1 MAAPPVQEISPV
13 DSEVSIHA
21 SAPDVV
27 TTELPREPGS
37 RALPTTAGPV
47 GLLRLS
53 TAEVGA
59 PMQLRVGLTSEFFS
73 TSDFLIGGDRD
84 LRLAGALAVG
94 FTPLKFLEVFGS
106 FSAAVNRNR
115 RICTT
120 GPGGTT
126 CTSEANRNDPE
137 VIKSYG
143 DITLGSKFAYPLSG
157 GVSAGAEVGLRFLAS
172 VTGIS
177 FDPGATSVWVSGLGG
192 WDMRPMGAPLRAHL
206 MLGLYFDNSEKVVDY
221 TNVSRP
227 SKAVSQFAYGIAKDR
242 VRTGLGL
249 EWLIENLGG
258 GIGVHPFAEY
268 HLEMITADA
277 DPAFRDYQ
285 PPLCNGSNMSA
296 GGQPCRDNR
305 DQQWL
310 TLGLR
315 VQGRGGFTVGAGVDV
330 TLHAVG
336 FPYGPPLAP
345 WNVSLGLAY
354 PLDLAAPKL
363 VTRTVTVE
371 KRIPVE
377 PKPTAGSVLG
387 KVINAVG
394 GAPIEGAIVAV
405 PGRTKGRVATD
416 PDGTFR
422 AIGLPPGVADLEVVA
437 TDFEPAQVRA
447 AVVAGQE
454 APVTIILT
462 PRVRK
467 AKVSGRVTDD
477 KGKAVAAATL
487 RFAGP
492 QNAELKSDETG
503 TFATQLNAGDYVV
516 RVEADHFMPREMK
529 VTLSDGKD
537 QDLSTAVRA
546 RPTVTRVIIRN
557 GRLSLRQAVNF
568 KGSGPAA
575 TEISPAAAS
584 LLDEVADT
592 LGSHPEVKRLRIEA
606 HWDSSL
612 SKDKAQDLTDEQ
624 AKSIATYLAK
634 QGVAENRLEAVGMGA
649 QRPLVPNIGPAKL
662 RNRRVEFRLEN

>member
-1 MAAPPVQEISPV
+1 MSP
-13 DSEVSIHA
+13 DDPEVTIQS
-21 SAPDVV
+21 SAPEVV
-27 TTELPREPGS
+27 TTELPRERGS
-37 RALPTTAGPV
+37 DTLPTTSGPV

-84 LRLAGALAVG
+84 LRLGGALAVG
-94 FTPLKFLEVFGS
+94 FTPLRFLEVFGS

-126 CTSEANRNDPE
+126 CTSEPGRNDPE

-143 DITLGSKFAYPLSG
+143 DITVGSKFAHPLSG
-157 GVSAGAEVGLRFLAS
+157 GVSAGLEVGLRFLAS
-172 VTGIS
+172 VSGIS
-177 FDPGATSVWVSGLGG
+177 FDPGATSVWVSGLTS

-206 MLGLYFDNSEKVVDY
+206 MLGMYFDNSEQVIDY

-249 EWLIENLGG
+249 EWLIENLGA
-258 GIGVHPFAEY
+258 GIGLRPFAEY
-268 HLEMITADA
+268 HLEMITTDG

-296 GGQPCRDNR
+296 GGLPCRDNR

-310 TLGLR
+310 TLGMR
-315 VQGRGGFTVGAGVDV
+315 VSGRSGFTVGAGVDV

-345 WNVSLGLAY
+345 WNVHLGLAY
-354 PLDLAAPKL
+354 PLDLSAPKL
-363 VTRTVTVE
+363 VTRTVTLE

-377 PKPTAGSVLG
+377 RKPTSGSVLG
-387 KVINAVG
+387 KVVNAAG

-405 PGRTKGRVATD
+405 PGRSTGRVATD

-422 AIGLPPGVADLEVVA
+422 AIGLPPGVAELEVVA
-437 TDFEPAQVRA
+437 ADFEPAQVRA

-454 APVTIILT
+454 AAMTVILT
-462 PRVRK
+462 PRVHK
-467 AKVSGRVTDD
+467 AKVTGRITDD

-492 QNAELKSDETG
+492 QNAEIKSDETG

-516 RVEADHFMPREMK
+516 RVEADKFMPRETK

-537 QDLSTAVRA
+537 QDLSTAIHP

-557 GRLSLRQAVNF
+557 GRLSLRQGVSF
-568 KGSGPAA
+568 KGSGA
-575 TEISPAAAS
+575 EISPAAAS

-606 HWDSSL
+606 HWDSSMSL
-612 SKDKAQDLTDEQ
+612 AKAQELTEEQ
-624 AKSIATYLAK
+624 ARAIASYLSK

-662 RNRRVEFRLEN
+662 RNRRVEFRLVN